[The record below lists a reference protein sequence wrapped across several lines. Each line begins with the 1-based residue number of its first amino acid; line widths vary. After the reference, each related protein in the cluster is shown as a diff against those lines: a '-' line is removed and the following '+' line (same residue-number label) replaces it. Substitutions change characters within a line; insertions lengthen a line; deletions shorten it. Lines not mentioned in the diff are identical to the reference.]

1 MIFIIIV
8 MVMVL
13 VVIIN
18 HQNPAQRFNY
28 CHALHIQSLWLLL
41 SNYSRQGAIVN
52 CYFENG
58 GDSMNEGGECGD
70 ATKHLQICLL
80 RTEIGGWESGSS

>member
-1 MIFIIIV
+1 MNTTRKLSQEFQQFAIF
-8 MVMVL
+8 MCL
-13 VVIIN
+13 S
-18 HQNPAQRFNY
+18 AT
-28 CHALHIQSLWLLL
+28 AQSLWLLL

-52 CYFENG
+52 CDFENG

-70 ATKHLQICLL
+70 ATKKLQICLL